1 MRTMDSIFSFILK
14 LIEALKPKFYNK
26 ITWLIVVS
34 GLSLMST
41 PLWITVVNAVFE
53 RAFELSLTNGSD
65 TAWGF
70 ALCCLGLI
78 YHLVNS
84 GLYEMA
90 LSVDT
95 KAKAEKRDKHDL
107 EVFKGLNEAM
117 SEDYLN
123 NLISWVRT
131 GDSLHWDDYGKL
143 KGFIDQASSST
154 NSFLNSELSGTTLQF
169 SQSLSNFTSFVD
181 ENFDEYPYGQTVT
194 NFKMCLAPQL
204 NCDRAGSW
212 EDSAEY
218 GELAREM
225 VDITEAIVQSY
236 RGWRKSIKKNL
247 YI

>member
-65 TAWGF
+65 AAWGF

-143 KGFIDQASSST
+143 KRFINQASSST
-154 NSFLNSELSGTTLQF
+154 NSFLNSELSGTTLQLG
-169 SQSLSNFTSFVD
+169 QSLSNFTSFVD
-181 ENFDEYPYGQTVT
+181 EHFDEYPYGQTVT

>member
-1 MRTMDSIFSFILK
+1 MDSIFSFILK

>member
-1 MRTMDSIFSFILK
+1 
-14 LIEALKPKFYNK
+14 
-26 ITWLIVVS
+26 
-34 GLSLMST
+34 
-41 PLWITVVNAVFE
+41 
-53 RAFELSLTNGSD
+53 
-65 TAWGF
+65 
-70 ALCCLGLI
+70 
-78 YHLVNS
+78 
-84 GLYEMA
+84 MA

-131 GDSLHWDDYGKL
+131 GDSLHLDDYVKL
-143 KGFIDQASSST
+143 KSFIDQASSST
-154 NSFLNSELSGTTLQF
+154 NSFLNSELRGTTLQF

-181 ENFDEYPYGQTVT
+181 EHFDEYPYDQKVT
-194 NFKMCLAPQL
+194 NFKMCLAPRL

-218 GELAREM
+218 DKLARKM
-225 VDITEAIVQSY
+225 VDITETIVQSY